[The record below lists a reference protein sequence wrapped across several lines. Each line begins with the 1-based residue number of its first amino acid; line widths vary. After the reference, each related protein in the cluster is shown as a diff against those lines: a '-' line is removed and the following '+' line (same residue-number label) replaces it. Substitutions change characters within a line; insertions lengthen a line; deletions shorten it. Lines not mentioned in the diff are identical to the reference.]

1 METRREAFLRATGG
15 QIERRVV
22 VAEVR
27 AGAGDSGNR
36 LIVGHGAVFNQEAE
50 IWDGLFEVVRPGAF
64 LNTIQIADVRAL
76 KNHDPNYILGRNRAG
91 TLRLSEDETG
101 LRYEIDVPDISY
113 ANDLY
118 VSLQRGDIS
127 QSSYAFLPVRE
138 TWTSRGDGTE
148 LRELHEVELFDV
160 SPVTYPA
167 FVGADAQAR
176 SALATA
182 GIDPDGLARLF
193 LKHQRGT
200 PFTSGER
207 AMLRAAIK
215 ALGAMEV
222 TTEEGQRSN
231 PDGTPAVSAGA
242 LRLRRARL
250 QVFLKTAI

>member
-1 METRREAFLRATGG
+1 METRRDAFLRATGG
-15 QIERRVV
+15 QIERRVIA
-22 VAEVR
+22 AEIR
-27 AGAGDSGNR
+27 AGASDSGNK

-50 IWDGLFEVVRPGAF
+50 IWDGIYEVVRAGAF
-64 LNTIQIADVRAL
+64 LNTIQTADVRAL
-76 KNHDPNYILGRNRAG
+76 KNHDPNFILGRNRAG
-91 TLRLSEDETG
+91 TLRLSEDDAG

-118 VSLQRGDIS
+118 VSLQRGDIT
-127 QSSYAFLPVRE
+127 QSSYAFLPVKE
-138 TWTSRGDGTE
+138 TWSSRPDGSE
-148 LRELHEVELFDV
+148 LRELMEVELFDV

-176 SALATA
+176 SALAA
-182 GIDPDGLARLF
+182 SGIDPDGLARLF
-193 LKHQRGT
+193 LKQQRGT

-215 ALGAMEV
+215 ALGAMDA
-222 TTEEGQRSN
+222 TTEEGRRSD

-250 QVFLKTAI
+250 ALALRAAI